1 VVQFLYNNKEGI
13 NMAEYVYIQNY
24 TRNGNMGISH
34 FVFDQIAGIATN
46 QVQGAILLDPVSAT
60 FKLHKPISCSIRNG
74 LVNVKIH
81 VILVKGAPVDEV
93 CLAIQD
99 NVSNALAMMTEM
111 IPFKI
116 DVVVAGFAEKK
127 EIN

>member
-1 VVQFLYNNKEGI
+1 
-13 NMAEYVYIQNY
+13 MAEYVYIQNY

-60 FKLHKPISCSIRNG
+60 FKLHKSISCSIRNG